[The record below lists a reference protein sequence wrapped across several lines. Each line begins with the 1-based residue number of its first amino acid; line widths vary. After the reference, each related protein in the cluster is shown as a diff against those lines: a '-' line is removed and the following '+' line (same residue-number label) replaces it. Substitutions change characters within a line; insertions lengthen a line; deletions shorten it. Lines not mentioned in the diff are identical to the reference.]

1 MNNLLLC
8 YNYIGDS
15 MEYFYSWGLLFVL
28 PFTIFCYIKQ
38 SNRERIKMI
47 ISGIG
52 FGIMAVIL
60 SYVFL
65 DYWVP
70 KYLIDGIHI
79 EDFIYGFIFAGIL
92 PTIKNIAFKRET
104 KGKLHINIKLCIL
117 YVTIFILTFIII
129 INMLKLNSIY
139 ALIATPLLIGIISYI
154 KVKGNIKDILITVI
168 GAIFI
173 TILVYNI
180 ILLIYPDAI
189 NTHFLFKNVSGI
201 RILRVPLEEWLF
213 ALCLGV
219 GATYTYEA
227 AFDLEKGE

>member
-28 PFTIFCYIKQ
+28 PFTLFCYIRQ
-38 SNRERIKMI
+38 SNSERIKMI
-47 ISGIG
+47 ISGTG
-52 FGIMAVIL
+52 FGIIAVIS
-60 SYVFL
+60 SYLFL
-65 DYWVP
+65 DYWNP
-70 KYLIDGIHI
+70 KYLIDCIHI

-92 PTIKNIAFKRET
+92 PTIKNIIFKKET
-104 KGKLHINIKLCIL
+104 KGKLHINIKLCML
-117 YVTIFILTFIII
+117 YITIFILTFLVI

-139 ALIATPLLIGIISYI
+139 ALIATPLFIGIISYI
-154 KVKGNIKDILITVI
+154 KVKGNIKDILITIIVSL
-168 GAIFI
+168 FI
-173 TILVYNI
+173 TVLVYNI
-180 ILLIYPDAI
+180 ILSIYPDAI
-189 NTHFLFKNVSGI
+189 NEHFIFKNVSDI

-219 GATYTYEA
+219 GSTYTYEA